1 MITLLGSCGGYF
13 LFTLHKLGELKNV
26 VIFEGKPLDR
36 YRRPLTF
43 HFFWHFQYLQEKNFA
58 AFFHALESSKLFMY
72 RSQGGDQR
80 WCEHLHRYL
89 QWFPNPKIGKKGWFY
104 FVSPVPIDPLTSTS
118 LSPCCFPQTYR
129 QVWNFQMPSQALLA
143 AIMARHE
150 ADKSNPARGQLH
162 DNLLPIWRGTRQL
175 LMEEV
180 LHLLIDN
187 WVVVSNIFYF
197 HPYLGKIPI
206 LTNIFQRGWNHQLDT

>member
-1 MITLLGSCGGYF
+1 MVTFCLLYTNRRTEECGNF
-13 LFTLHKLGELKNV
+13 LREAFREISQTSHLPFL
-26 VIFEGKPLDR
+26 
-36 YRRPLTF
+36 LTF
-43 HFFWHFQYLQEKNFA
+43 PILAEKKLCSVLSRFGKFQVIHVPTSRRRSKMMWTYSPLPPVISKSQDRQEGMVFI
-58 AFFHALESSKLFMY
+58 LWVLY
-72 RSQGGDQR
+72 
-80 WCEHLHRYL
+80 
-89 QWFPNPKIGKKGWFY
+89 
-104 FVSPVPIDPLTSTS
+104 PLTSTS

-129 QVWNFQMPSQALLA
+129 QVRNFQIPSQALLA

-162 DNLLPIWRGTRQL
+162 EQSVANLEGDKTL

-187 WVVVSNIFYF
+187 WGGGFKYFYF

-206 LTNIFQRGWNHQLDT
+206 LTNIFQMGWNHQLDH